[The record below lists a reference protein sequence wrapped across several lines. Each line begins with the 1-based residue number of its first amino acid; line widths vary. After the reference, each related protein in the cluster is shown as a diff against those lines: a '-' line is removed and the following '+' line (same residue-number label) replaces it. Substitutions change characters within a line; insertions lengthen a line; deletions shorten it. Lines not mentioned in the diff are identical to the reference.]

1 METIDQLVSIV
12 NNLQVLMTSLGALML
27 SVSGGA
33 AWLSAVLPVPE
44 REGIYSI
51 LHKYIN
57 ILGGNVGKAKNAA
70 GVVGE

>member
-1 METIDQLVSIV
+1 MEIIDQVISIT

-44 REGIYSI
+44 GEGVYSI
-51 LHKYIN
+51 IHKYIN
-57 ILGGNVGKAKNAA
+57 IVGGNVGKAKNA
-70 GVVGE
+70 VE